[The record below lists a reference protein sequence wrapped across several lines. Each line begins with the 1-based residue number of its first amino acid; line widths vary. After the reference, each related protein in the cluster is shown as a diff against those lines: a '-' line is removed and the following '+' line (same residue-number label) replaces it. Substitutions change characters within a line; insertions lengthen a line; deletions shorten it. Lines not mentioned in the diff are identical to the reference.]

1 MHRKSKNHELNKI
14 TCKRIKEPAKIFQV
28 SCMKNKKN
36 ATIAGVE
43 FEKTEQVSKI
53 TKHYVCT

>member
-1 MHRKSKNHELNKI
+1 
-14 TCKRIKEPAKIFQV
+14 
-28 SCMKNKKN
+28 MKNKKN